1 MDRGWSEEKLE
12 SYAQSAF
19 EELTEPGQIS
29 RRCPGCAGPTPPER
43 TAPAQQ
49 ATVLLPLRAAPRL
62 DTRNLAKSLLRE
74 LRGPTEPG
82 PADAPTGRGDES
94 APTA

>member
-43 TAPAQQ
+43 TAP
-49 ATVLLPLRAAPRL
+49 RAAG
-62 DTRNLAKSLLRE
+62 D
-74 LRGPTEPG
+74 GPVAAAG
-82 PADAPTGRGDES
+82 GAAP
-94 APTA
+94 